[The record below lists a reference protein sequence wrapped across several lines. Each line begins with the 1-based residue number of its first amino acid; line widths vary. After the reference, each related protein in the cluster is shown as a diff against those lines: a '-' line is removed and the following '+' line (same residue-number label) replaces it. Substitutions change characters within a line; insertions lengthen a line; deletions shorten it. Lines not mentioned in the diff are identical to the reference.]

1 MAKTTERVVTINT
14 REAENNIKSLRE
26 QIKILSETQ
35 RELNIESEEFAEV
48 SADLTAAQVKL
59 RNAMQ
64 GNTAAVEGSYK
75 AYSHQLQVLK
85 EQRKWMAEG
94 TEEYRKATE
103 ELAKLDAKL
112 KEMDAQIGVHSRNVG
127 NYSSA
132 FSGLQGSVNQVTR
145 ELPVLTQGADRFFLA
160 ISNNIPI
167 LYDNIKAYKEMARE
181 GGANVSV
188 LSALGKALFSWNTV
202 ITIGITLLTQFGD
215 EIVEWVKGLIR
226 AKDEVDHTAVA
237 TKKLNEATQE
247 EIKSVGKSIYA
258 IKELS
263 NEWKSLGDNIEAKE
277 QFILDNAKAFDELG
291 FSVKSVKEAE
301 DLLIENTPKYIEALK
316 DRARAAAAQ
325 KLAEEYYGEAL
336 QIELQM
342 QPLATEYNELMGK
355 AYSAYSEGEYTY
367 EGEREADVQ
376 YYSDKAMEVM
386 AKINELNIK
395 RKEFEDIADVLFS
408 KAKLFTGNADIL
420 SGSLLKRESNA
431 DYDDY
436 LASFFGKSKEEI
448 ENERALAKKS
458 STTAKKSSTTSWQ
471 ALPVEFSS
479 SATKLPDRLS
489 IPELDRADAATDTA
503 AAMEA
508 DRARLAALVAMEG
521 ATAEERAAIE
531 ANLQIELDSIEEARL
546 TTHEIVIREMLRDEE
561 LTAEERIA
569 LEDELTKNQI
579 EQTELRLEAEKRAE
593 KEKEELLEKR
603 KKAEEAFGKAFS
615 TILHNTSELMEEGS
629 KEQKAIGAAAILFDT
644 YQSAMAGFKSGMA
657 TAGLGLAAINVAA
670 ALSMGAVQLK
680 NLLDVR
686 EDGSNAQSVNTNAP
700 SVASSMPAAYTRNLM
715 GDSELSELNKDVR
728 VYVVESDI
736 TEAQDTAKA
745 RVESASF

>member
-1 MAKTTERVVTINT
+1 MAKTTTERVITVNT

-26 QIKILSETQ
+26 QIKSLSATQ
-35 RELNIESEEFAEV
+35 KELNIESEEFAEV

-75 AYSHQLQVLK
+75 AYSYQLQVLK

-112 KEMDAQIGVHSRNVG
+112 KEMDAQIGVYSRNVG

-132 FSGLQGSVNQVTR
+132 FSGLRGSVNQVTR
-145 ELPVLTQGADRFFLA
+145 ELPVLAQGADMFFLA

-167 LYDNIKAYKEMARE
+167 LYDNIKAYKEMAKE
-181 GGANVSV
+181 GSANVSV

-202 ITIGITLLTQFGD
+202 ITIGITLLSQFGD
-215 EIVEWVKGLIR
+215 AIVDWVKNLFR
-226 AKDEVDHTAVA
+226 AKDEVESLEETMRR
-237 TKKLNEATQE
+237 TERTQE
-247 EIKSVGKSIYA
+247 ILTEAIERGDREIGQTIYLL
-258 IKELS
+258 KELS
-263 NEWKSLGDNIEAKE
+263 KQWEKLGEDVEGKE
-277 QFILDNAKAFDELG
+277 KFILDNADAFSRLG
-291 FSVKSVKEAE
+291 VSINSVYEAE
-301 DLLIENTPKYIEALK
+301 NLLIDNTDRYIQALK
-316 DRARAAAAQ
+316 ARAQADAA
-325 KLAEEYYGEAL
+325 KKIAED
-336 QIELQM
+336 
-342 QPLATEYNELMGK
+342 N
-355 AYSAYSEGEYTY
+355 YSAAIALEFEQKRLLEYLQKIPAYMEWALEVDDFHGFEYWADERSAATRALWSTPGKIEEHKKAGDEAFAVALKLY
-367 EGEREADVQ
+367 EEAQGLLDDANITPQGWWGKVR
-376 YYSDKAMEVM
+376 D
-386 AKINELNIK
+386 NIK
-395 RKEFEDIADVLFS
+395 SRP
-408 KAKLFTGNADIL
+408 
-420 SGSLLKRESNA
+420 
-431 DYDDY
+431 
-436 LASFFGKSKEEI
+436 
-448 ENERALAKKS
+448 KKS
-458 STTAKKSSTTSWQ
+458 ATTSSRVE
-471 ALPVEFSS
+471 PGEFSS

-489 IPELDRADAATDTA
+489 IPGLDRADAATDTA
-503 AAMEA
+503 AAMETE
-508 DRARLAALVAMEG
+508 RARLAALVAMEG

-531 ANLQIELDSIEEARL
+531 ANLQIELDAIEEARL
-546 TTHEIVIREMLRDEE
+546 TTHELVIREMLRDEE
-561 LTAEERIA
+561 LTAEERMA
-569 LEDELTKNQI
+569 LEDELTKNQV

-593 KEKEELLEKR
+593 KEKEKLLEKR

-657 TAGLGLAAINVAA
+657 TAGPVLAAINVAA

-715 GDSELSELNKDVR
+715 GDSELSELNKDMR

-736 TEAQDTAKA
+736 TEAQNAAKA

>member
-1 MAKTTERVVTINT
+1 MAKTTTERVITVNT

-26 QIKILSETQ
+26 QIKSLSATQ
-35 RELNIESEEFAEV
+35 KELNIESEEFAEV

-75 AYSHQLQVLK
+75 AYSNQLQVLK

-132 FSGLQGSVNQVTR
+132 FYGLQGSVNQVTR

-167 LYDNIKAYKEMARE
+167 LYDNIKAYKEMAKE
-181 GGANVSV
+181 GSANVSV

-215 EIVEWVKGLIR
+215 EIVDWVKNLFR
-226 AKDEVDHTAVA
+226 AKDEVESLEETMRR
-237 TKKLNEATQE
+237 TERTQE
-247 EIKSVGKSIYA
+247 ILTEAIERGDREIGQTIYLL
-258 IKELS
+258 KELS
-263 NEWKSLGDNIEAKE
+263 KQWEKLGEDVEGKE
-277 QFILDNAKAFDELG
+277 KFILDNADAFSRLG
-291 FSVKSVKEAE
+291 VSINSVYEAE
-301 DLLIENTPKYIEALK
+301 NLLITNTDRYIQALK
-316 DRARAAAAQ
+316 ARAQADAA
-325 KLAEEYYGEAL
+325 KKIAED
-336 QIELQM
+336 
-342 QPLATEYNELMGK
+342 N
-355 AYSAYSEGEYTY
+355 YSA
-367 EGEREADVQ
+367 AI
-376 YYSDKAMEVM
+376 A
-386 AKINELNIK
+386 L
-395 RKEFEDIADVLFS
+395 EFEQKRLLEYLQKIPAYMEWALEVDDFHGFEYWADERS
-408 KAKLFTGNADIL
+408 AAT
-420 SGSLLKRESNA
+420 
-431 DYDDY
+431 
-436 LASFFGKSKEEI
+436 
-448 ENERALAKKS
+448 RALWSTPGKIEEHKKAGDEAFAVALKLYEEAQGLLDDANITPPSWLEKAREYVKNLPKKS
-458 STTAKKSSTTSWQ
+458 ATTSSRVV
-471 ALPVEFSS
+471 PGEFSS
-479 SATKLPDRLS
+479 SADRLS
-489 IPELDRADAATDTA
+489 DPGLDRADAVTDTV
-503 AAMEA
+503 AAMETE
-508 DRARLAALVAMEG
+508 RARLAALVAMEG
-521 ATAEERAAIE
+521 ATAKERAAIE
-531 ANLQIELDSIEEARL
+531 ANLQIELDAIEEARL
-546 TTHEIVIREMLRDEE
+546 TTHELVIREMLRDEE
-561 LTAEERIA
+561 LTAEERMT
-569 LEDELTKNQI
+569 LEDELTKNQV

-593 KEKEELLEKR
+593 KEKEKLLEKR

-657 TAGLGLAAINVAA
+657 TAGPVLAAINVAA

-715 GDSELSELNKDVR
+715 GDSELSELNKDMR

-736 TEAQDTAKA
+736 TEAQNAAKA

>member
-1 MAKTTERVVTINT
+1 MAKNTTERVITVNT

-26 QIKILSETQ
+26 QIKSLSATQ
-35 RELNIESEEFAEV
+35 KELNIESEEFAEV

-75 AYSHQLQVLK
+75 AYSNQLQVLK

-132 FSGLQGSVNQVTR
+132 FYGLQGSVNQVTR
-145 ELPVLTQGADRFFLA
+145 ELPVLTQGADMFFLA
-160 ISNNIPI
+160 ISNNLPV
-167 LYDNIKAYKEMARE
+167 LYDNIKAYKEMAKE
-181 GGANVSV
+181 GSANVSV

-215 EIVEWVKGLIR
+215 EIIGFV
-226 AKDEVDHTAVA
+226 
-237 TKKLNEATQE
+237 KKLLRLN
-247 EIKSVGKSIYA
+247 
-258 IKELS
+258 
-263 NEWKSLGDNIEAKE
+263 
-277 QFILDNAKAFDELG
+277 DE
-291 FSVKSVKEAE
+291 
-301 DLLIENTPKYIEALK
+301 
-316 DRARAAAAQ
+316 
-325 KLAEEYYGEAL
+325 
-336 QIELQM
+336 
-342 QPLATEYNELMGK
+342 TEK
-355 AYSAYSEGEYTY
+355 
-367 EGEREADVQ
+367 
-376 YYSDKAMEVM
+376 
-386 AKINELNIK
+386 
-395 RKEFEDIADVLFS
+395 
-408 KAKLFTGNADIL
+408 
-420 SGSLLKRESNA
+420 
-431 DYDDY
+431 
-436 LASFFGKSKEEI
+436 
-448 ENERALAKKS
+448 
-458 STTAKKSSTTSWQ
+458 TAKKLTIAEEAAQSFNNGLLQQMDSTAGLVVKFKMLQLEWDKLGDSLYEKERFVRDNADAFRELGVEITSVAQAENLLVANSDKMLESLNARAKATAAQNVAAQLYQQVLAKQALRDGAFGVDFSPEMKALMDKEIRPYIQQYSWYVGKALEFTEEAQGLLDDANITPPAWLEKLRESVKNLPKKSATTSSRVV
-471 ALPVEFSS
+471 PGEFSS

-489 IPELDRADAATDTA
+489 IPGLDRADAATDTA
-503 AAMEA
+503 ASMEA
-508 DRARLAALVAMEG
+508 ERARLAALVAMEG

-531 ANLQIELDSIEEARL
+531 ANLQIELDAIEEARL
-546 TTHEIVIREMLRDEE
+546 TTHELVIREMLRDEE
-561 LTAEERIA
+561 LTAEERMT
-569 LEDELTKNQI
+569 LEDELTKNQV

-593 KEKEELLEKR
+593 KEKEKLLEKR

-629 KEQKAIGAAAILFDT
+629 KEQKAIGAASILFDT
-644 YQSAMAGFKSGMA
+644 YISAMAGFRSGMQ
-657 TAGLGLAAINVAA
+657 AGGPVGPVLAAINVAA

-686 EDGSNAQSVNTNAP
+686 EDGSNSQSVNTNAP

-736 TEAQDTAKA
+736 TEAQNAAKA